1 MSNIDKNVPIPTINA
16 KHPSIL
22 KLEVGDSFSF
32 DITKRA
38 TIQSMA
44 SVVKKKT
51 GRNFTVKKI
60 DEDSGRIWR
69 VQ

>member
-1 MSNIDKNVPIPTINA
+1 
-16 KHPSIL
+16 
-22 KLEVGDSFSF
+22 
-32 DITKRA
+32 
-38 TIQSMA
+38 MA